1 MDLQPLISSSLF
13 GASIATF
20 VYFCHD
26 YYGQFLDFVESDFTE
41 RMRRMRISTNKLRTY
56 LLAWSVIIVGSAGA
70 LWVGLDSFPLAVLAA
85 LILFCG
91 PWYILR
97 RMSQRYREKI
107 EDQLADGMASFAG
120 GIRAG
125 LSIAQA
131 LELLAEQGPRP
142 MRDEFRQIVGEY
154 NLGKPLD
161 RVMDEAKERLK
172 SENFALFAAALM
184 ASREAGGKLNET
196 VDRIATSVLEMQ
208 RLERKIRSET
218 AQARRS
224 ALYMAL
230 APLMILVV
238 YTFVDPLNTSRL
250 FTTVPGQIIL
260 CAAIVLNLLA
270 YFWARR
276 ILNPDI

>member
-1 MDLQPLISSSLF
+1 MEVQPLISSGLA

-20 VYFCHD
+20 VYFCRD
-26 YYGQFLDFVESDFTE
+26 YYGHFLDFVQEDFNE
-41 RMRRMRISTNKLRTY
+41 KLRRMRISTVNLRTY
-56 LLAWSVIIVGSAGA
+56 LLAWSVIIVGGAGA
-70 LWVGLDSFPLAVLAA
+70 LWVAFDSFPLALLAA
-85 LILFCG
+85 IILFCG
-91 PWYILR
+91 PWYVLR
-97 RMSQRYREKI
+97 RMAQRYRDKI
-107 EDQLADGMASFAG
+107 EDQLADGMASFSAA
-120 GIRAG
+120 IRAG
-125 LSIAQA
+125 LSIPQA

-161 RVMDEAKERLK
+161 RTMDEAKERLD

-184 ASREAGGKLNET
+184 ASRESGGKLNET
-196 VDRIATSVLEMQ
+196 VDRIAVSVLEMQ

-230 APLMILVV
+230 APLLILLV
-238 YTFVDPLNTSRL
+238 YAFVDPVNTARL
-250 FTTVPGQIIL
+250 FTTVPGQILL
-260 CAAIVLNLLA
+260 CIAIVLNLAA
-270 YFWARR
+270 YFWARK

>member
-1 MDLQPLISSSLF
+1 MDVQPLISSGIL

-20 VYFCHD
+20 VYFCRD
-26 YYGQFLDFVESDFTE
+26 YYGQFLDFVEADFTE
-41 RMRRMRISTNKLRTY
+41 KLRRMRIPTTKLRTY
-56 LLAWSVIIVGSAGA
+56 LLAWSVIIVGGSGA
-70 LWVGLDSFPLAVLAA
+70 LWVAFDSFPLALLSAV
-85 LILFCG
+85 ILFCG

-97 RMSQRYREKI
+97 RMAQRYREKI

-131 LELLAEQGPRP
+131 LELLGEQGPRP

-161 RVMDEAKERLK
+161 RTMDEAKERLQ

-184 ASREAGGKLNET
+184 ASRESGGKLNET
-196 VDRIATSVLEMQ
+196 VERIATSVLEMQ

-238 YTFVDPLNTSRL
+238 YAFVDPLNTARL
-250 FTTVPGQIIL
+250 FNTMPGQMIL
-260 CAAIVLNLLA
+260 SVAIVLNLLA

>member
-1 MDLQPLISSSLF
+1 MDVQPLISSSLA
-13 GASIATF
+13 GAAVAAF
-20 VYFCHD
+20 VFFCRD
-26 YYGQFLDFVESDFTE
+26 IYGSFLDFVQADFAE
-41 RMRRMRISTNKLRTY
+41 KLRRMRISTVKLRTY
-56 LLAWSVIIVGSAGA
+56 LLAWSVVIVGGSGA
-70 LWVGLDSFPLAVLAA
+70 LWVAFDSFPLALLAA
-85 LILFCG
+85 VVLFCG
-91 PWYILR
+91 PWYLLR
-97 RMSQRYREKI
+97 LMAQRYRDKI
-107 EDQLADGMASFAG
+107 EDQLADGMASFSAA
-120 GIRAG
+120 IRAG
-125 LSIAQA
+125 LSIPQS

-161 RVMDEAKERLK
+161 RTMEEAKERLD

-184 ASREAGGKLNET
+184 ASRESGGKLNET

-230 APLMILVV
+230 APLLILLV
-238 YTFVDPLNTSRL
+238 YAFVDPVNTARL
-250 FTTVPGQIIL
+250 FTTVPGQILL
-260 CAAIVLNLLA
+260 CVAIVLNLLA
-270 YFWARR
+270 YFWARK